1 MLRRISI
8 RMGAGVLPVLCP
20 IWVGSPRSS
29 LGAFRVQSLGL
40 GFGSS
45 LEAFRVQS
53 LGLGFRGLGGNLHRA
68 DDFSGARVIETGT
81 GNRVVVTGTDNRPW
95 PMANVA
101 NKL

>member
-29 LGAFRVQSLGL
+29 LG
-40 GFGSS
+40 
-45 LEAFRVQS
+45 AFRVQS